1 MTPLTAGGR
10 LAEMPLAVRIAAFTA
25 LFGLLVVGAASVS
38 GYRALARQLD
48 ARVAAELAGKRDQV
62 RHVLSEIA
70 AVEKI
75 PDSAHR
81 FTDLLIGHSDLQLA
95 VIAPQSGRV
104 LVSFSLAARASAD
117 RLMEEGGKLSY
128 WQGADG
134 VRYASLGAE
143 GQLRDGGVVRFVLS
157 QNLRGDEVLLAGF
170 TRGIGF
176 ALPAVLLVIAAGA
189 WVVART
195 GLLPLRHFTAVA
207 ASINSRSLAGRLE
220 PRGLPAELKALAHHF
235 NGMLDRIESGMARLT
250 EFSGDLAHEMRTPVA
265 TLMGRTQVTL
275 SKPRTADE
283 LHDVLAGNIEE
294 LERLTRLI
302 TDMLF
307 LARAEQDSSTVE
319 SVPLDLAAEARRV
332 ADFLSV
338 VAEERGIA
346 VEVGGEAATQGDRIL
361 VQRAITNLLTNA
373 IRHAAARSV
382 VSLTVVQH
390 GGAASLRVTNTGE
403 GIAPDQLHKVFERF
417 VRLDAARGRSDGGTG
432 LGLAIV
438 REIMKAHKGS
448 ASATSTAGGQ
458 TSFTLSF
465 AERPDEPTSRS
476 APRAL

>member
-1 MTPLTAGGR
+1 MKAASMRAR
-10 LAEMPLAVRIAAFTA
+10 LAETPLAVRIAVFTGV
-25 LFGLLVVGAASVS
+25 FGLLVVGAASVS

-48 ARVAAELAGKRDQV
+48 ARVAVELTGKRDLV

-70 AVEKI
+70 EVAQI
-75 PDSAHR
+75 ADSAHR
-81 FTDLLIGHSDLQLA
+81 FTDLLIGHDDLHLA
-95 VIAPQSGRV
+95 VIETQSGRV
-104 LVSFSLAARASAD
+104 LASFSRAGRASAD
-117 RLMEEGGKLSY
+117 RLMAEGAALSY

-134 VRYASLGAE
+134 VRYASLGAD
-143 GQLRDGGVVRFVLS
+143 GQLRDGGVVRIVLS
-157 QNLRGDEVLLAGF
+157 QDLRGDELLLAGF

-176 ALPAVLLVIAAGA
+176 ALPVVLLVIAAGA

-207 ASINSRSLAGRLE
+207 ASVNPRSLGQRLE
-220 PRGLPAELKALAHHF
+220 PHGLPAELKALAKHF
-235 NGMLDRIESGMARLT
+235 NSMLDRIESGTARLT

-275 SKPRTADE
+275 AKARTADE
-283 LHDVLAGNIEE
+283 LRDVLASNIEE

-307 LARAEQDSSTVE
+307 LARAEQDGSTVE
-319 SVPLDLAAEARRV
+319 TMPLDLAAEARRV

-338 VAEERGIA
+338 VAEERGVA
-346 VEVGGEAATQGDRIL
+346 VEVTGEAATQGDRIL

-373 IRHAAARSV
+373 IRHAAAHSA
-382 VSLTVVQH
+382 VSLTVQQH
-390 GGAASLRVTNTGE
+390 GEAASLRVTNLGD
-403 GIAPDQLHKVFERF
+403 GIAPDQLHRVFERF

-438 REIMKAHKGS
+438 QAIMRAHKGH
-448 ASATSTAGGQ
+448 ASVTSTAGGQ

-465 AERPDEPTSRS
+465 MTRADE
-476 APRAL
+476 

>member
-1 MTPLTAGGR
+1 MTPVSVRGR

-48 ARVAAELAGKRDQV
+48 ARVAAELAGKRDLV

-70 AVEKI
+70 GVEQVA
-75 PDSAHR
+75 DNGHR
-81 FTDLLIGHSDLQLA
+81 FTDLLIGHDDLHLA
-95 VIAPQSGRV
+95 VVEPQSGRV
-104 LVSFSLAARASAD
+104 LASFSSAARASVG
-117 RLMEEGGKLSY
+117 RVTREPSSELVN
-128 WQGADG
+128 WQGVDG
-134 VRYASLGAE
+134 ARYASMGTD
-143 GQLRDGGVVRFVLS
+143 GQLPDGAVVHLVLS
-157 QNLRGDEVLLAGF
+157 QDLRGDELLLAGF
-170 TRGIGF
+170 VRGVGF
-176 ALPAVLLVIAAGA
+176 ALPVVLLVIAAGA

-207 ASINSRSLAGRLE
+207 ASINSRSLARRLE
-220 PRGLPAELKALAHHF
+220 PRGLPAELKALADHF
-235 NGMLDRIESGMARLT
+235 NGMLDRIEEGMARLT

-275 SKPRTADE
+275 SKARTADE
-283 LHDVLAGNIEE
+283 LRDVLASNVEE

-338 VAEERGIA
+338 VAEDRG
-346 VEVGGEAATQGDRIL
+346 VEVEVSGQGTTQGDRIL
-361 VQRAITNLLTNA
+361 IQRAITNLLTNA
-373 IRHAAARSV
+373 IRHAAAHSV
-382 VSLTVVQH
+382 VSLKVYQREGV
-390 GGAASLRVTNTGE
+390 ASLCVSNTGE
-403 GIAPDQLHKVFERF
+403 GISPDQLHRVFERF
-417 VRLDAARGRSDGGTG
+417 VRLDAGRARSDGGSG

-438 REIMKAHKGS
+438 LSIMKAHEGS
-448 ASATSTAGGQ
+448 ASASSDEKGLTT
-458 TSFTLSF
+458 FTLTF
-465 AERPDEPTSRS
+465 T
-476 APRAL
+476 ALRES

>member
-1 MTPLTAGGR
+1 MTPLSVRGR

-48 ARVAAELAGKRDQV
+48 ARVAAELAGKRDLV

-70 AVEKI
+70 GVEQVA
-75 PDSAHR
+75 DNGHR
-81 FTDLLIGHSDLQLA
+81 FTDLLIGHDDLHLA
-95 VIAPQSGRV
+95 VVEPQSGRV
-104 LVSFSLAARASAD
+104 LASFSSAARASVG
-117 RLMEEGGKLSY
+117 RVTREPSSELVN
-128 WQGADG
+128 WQGVDGARYASMGADG
-134 VRYASLGAE
+134 QLPDGA
-143 GQLRDGGVVRFVLS
+143 VVHLVLS
-157 QNLRGDEVLLAGF
+157 QDLRGDELLLAGF
-170 TRGIGF
+170 VRGVGF
-176 ALPAVLLVIAAGA
+176 ALPVVLLVIAAGA

-207 ASINSRSLAGRLE
+207 ASINSRSLARRLE
-220 PRGLPAELKALAHHF
+220 PRGLPAELKALADHF
-235 NGMLDRIESGMARLT
+235 NGMLDRIEEGMARLT

-275 SKPRTADE
+275 SKARTADE
-283 LHDVLAGNIEE
+283 LRDVLASNVEE

-338 VAEERGIA
+338 VAEDRG
-346 VEVGGEAATQGDRIL
+346 VEVEVSGQGTTQGDRIL
-361 VQRAITNLLTNA
+361 IQRAITNLLTNA

-382 VSLTVVQH
+382 VSLKVYQREGV
-390 GGAASLRVTNTGE
+390 ASLCVSNTGE
-403 GIAPDQLHKVFERF
+403 GIAPDQLHRVFERF
-417 VRLDAARGRSDGGTG
+417 VRLDAGRARSDGGSG

-438 REIMKAHKGS
+438 LSIMKAHEGS
-448 ASATSTAGGQ
+448 ASASSDEKGLTT
-458 TSFTLSF
+458 FTLTF
-465 AERPDEPTSRS
+465 P
-476 APRAL
+476 ALRES